1 MAYFV
6 YLIISKNPKKQF
18 ISYVGSTNNL
28 KDRINKHSSSKGAKF
43 TRGRLWKLAY
53 SKRYESKN
61 IALKEEYK
69 LKVNYELRNQ
79 IKKKFFKNENISF
92 TAL

>member
-1 MAYFV
+1 MFYV
-6 YLIISKNPKKQF
+6 YLLVTQKRNIL
-18 ISYVGSTNNL
+18 ISYVGYTKNL
-28 KDRINKHSSSKGAKF
+28 KKRLNLHNISKGAKF
-43 TRGRLWKLAY
+43 TRGRKWKLIY
-53 SKRYESKN
+53 YKRYKSKN

-92 TAL
+92 TTL